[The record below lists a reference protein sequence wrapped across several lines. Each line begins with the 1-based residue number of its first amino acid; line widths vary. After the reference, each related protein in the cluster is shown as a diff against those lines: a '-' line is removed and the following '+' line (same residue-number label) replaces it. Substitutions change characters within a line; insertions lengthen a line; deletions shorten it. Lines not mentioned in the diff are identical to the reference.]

1 MSYKLPESYASCELL
16 PFNRTALE
24 TDFELQTPS
33 QDPGVSGYWLLL
45 QGTRLLLLNDSAE
58 LPHDRFPAELGDPQQ
73 GIYIGCWKNEPCR
86 LLGISLKT
94 ELPPQVRS
102 INILDKEPGL
112 SLSLLSLAGLGNAV
126 LHWEKTSRFCDN
138 CAGSMVRISGEWGK
152 GCSACEALHYPRIH
166 PCIIVLVRRDN
177 QLLLVR
183 QPSWPAGRYSLVAG
197 FVEFG
202 ENLEQ
207 TVARELYEE
216 TGIRVTN
223 IRYQGSQSW
232 PFPSQLMTG
241 FTADYSS
248 GELNIQK
255 EELEAGDWFTIDN
268 LPELPPKRSIA
279 RWLIDMAVAPAG
291 KPVE

>member
-1 MSYKLPESYASCELL
+1 MSFKLPESYLSCELL

-33 QDPGVSGYWLLL
+33 CDPGGSGYWLLL
-45 QGTRLLLLNDSAE
+45 QGTRLLLPEDSEE
-58 LPHDRFPAELGDPQQ
+58 LPHATFPAELGDPQQ
-73 GIYIGCWKNEPCR
+73 GVYIGRWRGEPCR
-86 LLGISLKT
+86 LLGISLKI
-94 ELPPQVRS
+94 ELPSQVRS
-102 INILDKEPGL
+102 VNILDKEPGL
-112 SLSLLSLAGLGNAV
+112 PLSLLSLGGLGNAV
-126 LHWEKTSRFCDN
+126 LHWEKTSHYCDN
-138 CAGSMVRISGEWGK
+138 CGGRMKRISGEWGK
-152 GCSACEALHYPRIH
+152 RCSVCEALHYPRIH

-183 QPSWPAGRYSLVAG
+183 QPSWPAGRYGLVAG

-241 FTADYSS
+241 FTADYRS
-248 GELNIQK
+248 GDLNIQE
-255 EELEAGDWFTIDN
+255 EELEEGGWFAIDN
-268 LPELPPKRSIA
+268 LPQLPPKRSIA
-279 RWLIDMAVAPAG
+279 RWLIDMVVAP
-291 KPVE
+291 ELR